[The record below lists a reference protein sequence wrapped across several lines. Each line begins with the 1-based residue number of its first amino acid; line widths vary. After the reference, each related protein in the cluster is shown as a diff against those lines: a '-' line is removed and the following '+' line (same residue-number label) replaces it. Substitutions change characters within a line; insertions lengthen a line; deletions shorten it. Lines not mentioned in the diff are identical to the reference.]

1 MLPEPDCPADLRDLT
16 QGQHLVIWAMR
27 AFATGQADCPL
38 VARVFESV
46 CGAHAGEARLAFLVF
61 VQRLGLRGRH
71 RICVGAPGRLE
82 LTGDEQRMAALFADA
97 QAHARDR
104 FDARLAV
111 LLGRPPE
118 ASFFA
123 AAQMVTRALALEG
136 RLLQPFPWRDA
147 PDAPD
152 VPDALS
158 DAA

>member
-1 MLPEPDCPADLRDLT
+1 MLLEPERPADLRDLT
-16 QGQHLVIWAMR
+16 QGQHLVIWALR
-27 AFATGQADCPL
+27 AFATGQAGCPL

-46 CGAHAGEARLAFLVF
+46 CGARAGEARLAYLVF
-61 VQRLGLRGRH
+61 VQRLGLRGRR

-82 LTGDEQRMAALFADA
+82 LTADEQRMVALFADA

-104 FDARLAV
+104 FDGRLAA

-123 AAQMVTRALALEG
+123 AARVVTQALALEG
-136 RLLQPFPWRDA
+136 RLLHPLPWRDV
-147 PDAPD
+147 PDA
-152 VPDALS
+152 PDALS